1 MFKTRKRRSLLFVY
15 YIFKCENR
23 QFCFSDSCI
32 DGEKKY
38 RKVFCTYTHIGIR
51 NPFLGRRIL
60 ATSMAIDI

>member
-1 MFKTRKRRSLLFVY
+1 MFKTRKTIIVCLFLNVKIGNFASY
-15 YIFKCENR
+15 
-23 QFCFSDSCI
+23 SCI

-51 NPFLGRRIL
+51 NQFLGRRIL